1 MNNLHSMRLL
11 SGAFWRGTWGL
22 GLTGGSQKFLPVVL
36 GRAASLRMCRLCICM
51 AWREEEE
58 EEEQTTEPTT
68 VEVPAE
74 PLVALPVSDAHVVV
88 EVADACPHIHLA
100 WLHRWPSNH
109 VQEVIYFGDYQAGD
123 METST

>member
-1 MNNLHSMRLL
+1 MGTRPNRGLTEVPT
-11 SGAFWRGTWGL
+11 SGA
-22 GLTGGSQKFLPVVL
+22 GSGSFIEDVPTLHMYGVEE
-36 GRAASLRMCRLCICM
+36 
-51 AWREEEE
+51 EEEE